1 MLFRVP
7 SDPRLKRIV
16 VINPKG
22 GSGKSTLATNVAGFL
37 SASGYPAALMDYDPQ
52 GSALRWLQN
61 RSGENPEVYG
71 IAACEHD
78 PSVTRSYQMRVPSH
92 IQALVI
98 DTPAA
103 LQPTDLIEFTRGAHA
118 ILIPVLPS
126 DIDIHAATR
135 LVSDLLI
142 VAKVS
147 RRMGRL
153 GVIANRVRE
162 NTVGYR
168 KLMRFLERLSI
179 AVIGELRDSQNYV
192 YAADQG
198 LSIHEMQPSRVRK
211 DLESW
216 ESITEWLEARLETA
230 LTARDLFKPQSVT
243 SVVHNAAEKKA
254 GETTEKKADRVVE
267 PPSVSG
273 VCYRQS
279 SVQSSGEPAGGST
292 GRVTGISPA
301 APRTP
306 GCEPP
311 SLGTGHDL
319 AE

>member
-1 MLFRVP
+1 MLFKVP
-7 SDPRLKRIV
+7 SHPDLKRIV

-37 SASGYPAALMDYDPQ
+37 SSAGHPAALMDFDPQ

-61 RSGENPEVYG
+61 RSDERPEVYG

-78 PSVTRSYQMRVPSH
+78 TTMTRSFQMRVPPH
-92 IQALVI
+92 IRYLVL

-103 LQPTDLIEFTRGAHA
+103 LQTVDLTEFTRGAHA
-118 ILIPVLPS
+118 ILMPVLPS
-126 DIDIHAATR
+126 DIDIHAAAR

-153 GVIANRVRE
+153 GVVANRVRE

-168 KLMRFLERLSI
+168 KLMRFLDRLSI

-192 YAADQG
+192 YAADHG
-198 LSIHEMQPSRVRK
+198 ISIHEMQPSRVRK
-211 DLESW
+211 DLDSW
-216 ESITEWLEARLETA
+216 QPITAWLETCLETA
-230 LTARDLFKPQSVT
+230 LTARDLLKPTKVMPARPASVHKAVAQLPDDSVSLPQS
-243 SVVHNAAEKKA
+243 A
-254 GETTEKKADRVVE
+254 
-267 PPSVSG
+267 
-273 VCYRQS
+273 
-279 SVQSSGEPAGGST
+279 
-292 GRVTGISPA
+292 GISRA
-301 APRTP
+301 APRIP
-306 GCEPP
+306 GCGPP
-311 SLGTGHDL
+311 SLGKAPDP